1 MVSGNDAAVAL
12 AEYISGSIENFADL
26 MNQKAISLNLS
37 STHFTSPHGLDHE
50 EHYTT
55 AYELALITDYA
66 LHNETF
72 CKIVKTQSYDVIID
86 GHSKHLSNTNELLG
100 YVDGV
105 YGVKTGFTN
114 GANRC
119 LVSACKRDNIDI
131 ICIVLGCDTK
141 KDRTTDSVKLINYTF
156 KNYTLVNIKEMLE
169 NKFNIWKNNSNIEF
183 VINKGL
189 SQNPNI
195 ILDEAQIPYEFIAV
209 NKSLLDEIEI
219 SFSYS
224 SFYEAP
230 LLSNTC
236 IGYANVTI
244 SDNTKF
250 KVQLLNSEI
259 ICKKNIFYY
268 FNFFLKAFTFF
279 DKNDILLNR

>member
-12 AEYISGSIENFADL
+12 AEYISGSVENFADL
-26 MNQKAISLNLS
+26 MNQKAKSLNLGS
-37 STHFTSPHGLDHE
+37 SHFTSPHGLDHN

-72 CKIVKTQSYDVIID
+72 CKIVKTQSYDVLIN

-100 YVDGV
+100 YVDGI

-141 KDRTTDSVKLINYTF
+141 KDRTTDSVKLINYIYQH
-156 KNYTLVNIKEMLE
+156 YTLVNIREILE
-169 NKFNIWKNNSNIEF
+169 KKFNIWKETASSKFI
-183 VINKGL
+183 VNKGL

-195 ILDEAQIPYEFIAV
+195 ILDETQIPYEFIVV
-209 NKSLLDEIEI
+209 NKSLADQIDI
-219 SFSYS
+219 SFSYN
-224 SFYEAP
+224 SFFEAP
-230 LLSNTC
+230 LLQNTC
-236 IGYANVTI
+236 IGYVNIKI
-244 SDNTKF
+244 SDTASF
-250 KVQLLNSEI
+250 KVQLLNNETI
-259 ICKKNIFYY
+259 RKKDIFYY
-268 FNFFLKAFTFF
+268 INFFLKTFTFF

>member
-1 MVSGNDAAVAL
+1 MESGNDAAVTL
-12 AEYISGSIENFADL
+12 AEYIGGDVQGFADL

-37 STHFTSPHGLDHE
+37 SSHFTSPHGLDHN

-72 CKIVKTQSYDVIID
+72 CKIVKTQSYDILIN

-119 LVSACKRDNIDI
+119 LVSACTRDNIDI

-141 KDRTTDSVKLINYTF
+141 KDRTTDSVKLINYIF
-156 KNYTLVNIKEMLE
+156 KNYTLVNIKEIIE
-169 NKFNIWKNNSNIEF
+169 NKFNIWKDNSSSEF
-183 VINKGL
+183 IINKGV

-209 NKSLLDEIEI
+209 NKSVLDEIEI
-219 SFSYS
+219 SFSYDS
-224 SFYEAP
+224 SFEAP
-230 LLSNTC
+230 LLSNMC
-236 IGYANVTI
+236 IGYANVNI
-244 SDNTKF
+244 ADSNSF
-250 KVQLLNSEI
+250 KVQLLNNET
-259 ICKKNIFYY
+259 ICRKGIFYY
-268 FNFFLKAFTFF
+268 INFFLKAFTFF